1 MQLQNLKARGVLCT
15 LLCLA
20 MLLSLPAGA
29 AESLALTGAQAMVR
43 TAMTVNGQST
53 DVIHTEYQ
61 LAKGSKYAPS
71 SAGVLNVVE
80 IPASSDTATLAVLNN
95 GSYNWSRTTVGAA
108 AVQYNDAHDNS
119 TVLAAINACPWLL
132 KTTDYDADHVTATGP
147 AVKVGGT
154 GMPMGTLMCD
164 GELYNTDWMSDEN
177 RMDNTYYS
185 DWEVGGRKCFVVT
198 DSTTYAVTDSPEI
211 RIAVENASKSTSL
224 SADALNRLPAPNSL
238 IVYNHRVYDQSLAFS
253 DAYEVYLRCD
263 DVAFRLG
270 GTITGTVTHVF
281 AGGDSS
287 KRPAIDA
294 HTIVLSARGA
304 AISRLSGGG
313 FAVGDAVTIKC
324 SSTAK
329 GSEHFYQIVGGFFT
343 LIENG
348 RYTGEPE
355 NTNVY
360 PASIVGV
367 RADGTALLISL
378 TSGSDGKYHG
388 ARMKDLSAL
397 CEELGC
403 VDALL
408 FDGGGSA
415 TMVTLDGSAYVR
427 RSSASDGQNS
437 VRSVVNSLAAVA
449 LGVNAQAT
457 YKGGAREGIQASAS
471 AFAAVVNMVNDVG
484 TDGTAATNFA
494 GVTMTGQTRVSC
506 VSLPQSFPIPN
517 EKLRVYG
524 WFIAQGGQRDEIY
537 WSVDGGLS
545 WQGQCTD
552 IAWSDGT
559 SAHADFARG
568 YGVENPDVTHAIFQG
583 ATVDLAAYAGQTV
596 DVTLGRAAATGE
608 IIPFVTLMGA
618 SASHRYAFD
627 CSGACADCGAPRE
640 GQAAHTY
647 DHACDSDCNVC
658 SEQRVPSAHTDADLN
673 AACDVCG
680 AAVALPPEPVTPDE
694 DEEQP
699 PQKDEDPADENGEG
713 EHEKGT
719 DADTDPERP
728 QDTEAPPEPFAR
740 EDAPKGVLVSVIALA
755 CLGAAGVAVGVLYQR
770 RTRKK

>member
-1 MQLQNLKARGVLCT
+1 MQFRNQRGRFVLCA
-15 LLCLA
+15 LICLG
-20 MLLSLPAGA
+20 MLLVLPAGA
-29 AESLALTGAQAMVR
+29 AESFALTGAQAMVR
-43 TAMTVNGQST
+43 TAMTVDGQT
-53 DVIHTEYQ
+53 TGVIHTEYQ
-61 LAKGSKYAPS
+61 LAKGTKYAPS

-80 IPASSDTATLAVLNN
+80 IPASSDAATLAVLNN
-95 GSYNWSRTTVGAA
+95 GTYNWSRTTVGAA
-108 AVQYNDAHDNS
+108 ALQYNAAHES
-119 TVLAAINACPWLL
+119 SAVLAAINACPWLL

-198 DSTTYAVTDSPEI
+198 DSATYAVTDSPEI
-211 RIAVENASKSTSL
+211 HIAVKNTTKSTSL
-224 SADALNRLPAPNSL
+224 AADALNRLPAPDSL

-263 DVAFRLG
+263 DVAFCLG
-270 GTITGTVTHVF
+270 GSVTGTVTHVF
-281 AGGDSS
+281 ASGDSS
-287 KRPAIDA
+287 KRPAVDA
-294 HTIVLSARGA
+294 HTVVLSARGA
-304 AISRLSGGG
+304 AISRLSRGG
-313 FAVGDAVTIKC
+313 FAVGDTVTVKC
-324 SSTAK
+324 SSPVK

-355 NTNVY
+355 NTSIY

-388 ARMKDLSAL
+388 ARMKDLPAL

-449 LGVNAQAT
+449 LGAHAEAT
-457 YKGGAREGIQASAS
+457 YTNGARVGIKASAG
-471 AFAAVVNMVNDVG
+471 AFAAVVNTVNDVG
-484 TDGTAATNFA
+484 TDGTAATNVA
-494 GVTMTGQTRVSC
+494 GVTMTGQSKVSC
-506 VSLPQSFPIPN
+506 VALPQDFPIPN

-545 WQGQCTD
+545 WQGQCTG
-552 IAWSDGT
+552 ITWSDGT

-568 YGVENPDVTHAIFQG
+568 YGVTDPDVTHAIFHG
-583 ATVDLAAYAGQTV
+583 ATVDLSTYAGQTV
-596 DVTLGRAAATGE
+596 DVTLGRAAASGE
-608 IIPFVTLMGA
+608 IIPFVTLTGA
-618 SASHRYAFD
+618 RASHRYAFD
-627 CSGACADCGAPRE
+627 CSDACADCGAARE
-640 GQAAHTY
+640 GQTAHTY
-647 DHACDSDCNVC
+647 DHACDADCNVC
-658 SEQRVPSAHTDADLN
+658 SERRVPSEHTDTDQN

-680 AAVALPPEPVTPDE
+680 AAVALPPEPVPPDE

-699 PQKDEDPADENGEG
+699 PQQDEQITDAAAENDESADTGIEPEPPADTE
-713 EHEKGT
+713 T
-719 DADTDPERP
+719 IPDPP
-728 QDTEAPPEPFAR
+728 VTQNAPS
-740 EDAPKGVLVSVIALA
+740 GVLVAVIVLV
-755 CLGAAGVAVGVLYQR
+755 CLGVLAGIGIGVRYQR
-770 RTRKK
+770 KKRGK